1 MAASKSQINRAQV
14 HLGIKDLLRDLVDG
28 LPFWVDVAVTAAK
41 LDAAGNVPVFT
52 PALQAS
58 TARYKVRNIR
68 LVGGG
73 VSYGAGGDRLISLTD
88 GTTIWTTIANADVEA
103 APAATLDWGN
113 AKVPFLTGT
122 SDTLSVAKQAIR
134 FQYSGGTTDHG
145 GVGSIKFSVCL
156 EKI

>member
-1 MAASKSQINRAQV
+1 MAASKVAINRAQLNNV
-14 HLGIKDLLRDLVDG
+14 VKDTLRDMVDA
-28 LPFWVDVAVTAAK
+28 LPFWVEVVVTAAR
-41 LDAAGNVPVFT
+41 LDGAGNVPLFT

-73 VSYGAGGDRLISLTD
+73 VSYGAGGDRNISLTD
-88 GTTIWTTIANADVEA
+88 GTTTWVIVPNATIEA
-103 APAATLDWGN
+103 APAATVDWGQ
-113 AKVPFLTGT
+113 AGVPFNAGT
-122 SDTLSVAKQAIR
+122 SDSLSVAKQAIR

>member
-1 MAASKSQINRAQV
+1 MAASKSSINRQQLNNV
-14 HLGIKDLLRDLVDG
+14 VKETLRDVVDS
-28 LPFWVDVAVTAAK
+28 LPFWVDVTVTAAR
-41 LDAAGNVPVFT
+41 LDGAGNVPVFT

-58 TARYKVRNIR
+58 TARYKVRNVR

-73 VSYGAGGDRLISLTD
+73 VSFGAGGDRLISLTD
-88 GTTIWTTIANADVEA
+88 GTTSWAIVPNATIEA
-103 APAATLDWGN
+103 APANTVDWGQAGIPFN
-113 AKVPFLTGT
+113 AGT